1 MSTRLVIWLAA
12 LVVAAGL
19 LAELLLEPP
28 SGDER
33 LHLLLILAAP
43 AVVTAALVPLLRRW
57 VSRRASVAGAALMV
71 GVCSLAIGAATTSAA
86 SNAMFLSDH
95 DFRLFLVVLLLSC
108 GLALLVG
115 VQLSAPMARDIAR
128 LGDVAEA
135 VAAGDLSVRTAITR
149 RDEVGRTA
157 AALDSMVAALRA
169 AAEERARLA
178 DARQMLFTSVGHDL
192 RTPLAAMRAA
202 VESLQ
207 DGVATDP
214 DRYLGVIGSE
224 LHNVEALLDQLTAF
238 ARIESG
244 APLGPQEMVAVA
256 EVADEAVEAL
266 GPLAERRG
274 VKLALVADGPGTV
287 RATVLDVSRCLR
299 NLVENAITHSPH
311 GGSVRVEVGP
321 AADAAGEP
329 GVEVRVLDQGP
340 GFPAEFRDRA
350 FEPFTRADPA
360 RTTRTGH
367 AGLGLAI
374 TRALAQQH
382 GGRASLGAGP
392 GGDVRLWFPTGGH
405 R

>member
-224 LHNVEALLDQLTAF
+224 LHNVEALLDQLKAF

-382 GGRASLGAGP
+382 GGRAWLGAGP

>member
-19 LAELLLEPP
+19 LAELLLDPP
-28 SGDER
+28 NGDER
-33 LHLLLILAAP
+33 LHLLVILAAP

-135 VAAGDLSVRTAITR
+135 VAGGDLTVRTAITR

-157 AALDSMVAALRA
+157 AALDSMVDALRA

-244 APLGPQEMVAVA
+244 APLGPQEAVAVA

-274 VKLALVADGPGTV
+274 VRLVLEADGPGTV

-299 NLVENAITHSPH
+299 NLVENAISHSPD
-311 GGSVRVEVGP
+311 GGTVRVAVAP
-321 AADAAGEP
+321 LADAGRP
-329 GVEVRVLDQGP
+329 GVEVRVLDEGP
-340 GFPAEFRDRA
+340 GFPPEFREKA

-360 RTTRTGH
+360 RTTRNGH

-382 GGRASLGAGP
+382 GGRAWLGAGP

>member
-19 LAELLLEPP
+19 LAELLLDPP
-28 SGDER
+28 NGDER
-33 LHLLLILAAP
+33 LHLLVILAAP

-135 VAAGDLSVRTAITR
+135 VAGGDLTVRTAITR

-157 AALDSMVAALRA
+157 AALDSMVEALRA

-244 APLGPQEMVAVA
+244 APLGPQEAVAVA

-274 VKLALVADGPGTV
+274 VRLVLEADGPGTV

-299 NLVENAITHSPH
+299 NLVENAISHSPD
-311 GGSVRVEVGP
+311 GGTVRVAVAP
-321 AADAAGEP
+321 LADAGRP
-329 GVEVRVLDQGP
+329 GVEVRVLDEGP
-340 GFPAEFRDRA
+340 GFPPEFRERA

-360 RTTRTGH
+360 RTTRNGH

-405 R
+405 S

>member
-224 LHNVEALLDQLTAF
+224 LHNVEALLDQLKAF

-405 R
+405 S

>member
-1 MSTRLVIWLAA
+1 
-12 LVVAAGL
+12 
-19 LAELLLEPP
+19 
-28 SGDER
+28 
-33 LHLLLILAAP
+33 
-43 AVVTAALVPLLRRW
+43 
-57 VSRRASVAGAALMV
+57 
-71 GVCSLAIGAATTSAA
+71 
-86 SNAMFLSDH
+86 
-95 DFRLFLVVLLLSC
+95 
-108 GLALLVG
+108 
-115 VQLSAPMARDIAR
+115 
-128 LGDVAEA
+128 
-135 VAAGDLSVRTAITR
+135 
-149 RDEVGRTA
+149 
-157 AALDSMVAALRA
+157 
-169 AAEERARLA
+169 
-178 DARQMLFTSVGHDL
+178 SVGHDL

-244 APLGPQEMVAVA
+244 APLGPQEAVAVA

-274 VKLALVADGPGTV
+274 VRLVLEADGPGTV

-299 NLVENAITHSPH
+299 NLVENAISHSPD
-311 GGSVRVEVGP
+311 GGTVRVAVAP
-321 AADAAGEP
+321 LADAGRP
-329 GVEVRVLDQGP
+329 GVEVRVLDEGP
-340 GFPAEFRDRA
+340 GFPPEFRERA

-405 R
+405 S

>member
-19 LAELLLEPP
+19 LAELLLDPP
-28 SGDER
+28 NGDER
-33 LHLLLILAAP
+33 LHLLVILAAP

-135 VAAGDLSVRTAITR
+135 VAGGDLTVRTAITR

-157 AALDSMVAALRA
+157 AALDSMVDALRA

-244 APLGPQEMVAVA
+244 APLGPQEAVAVA

-274 VKLALVADGPGTV
+274 VRLVLEADGPGTV

-299 NLVENAITHSPH
+299 NLVENAISHSPD
-311 GGSVRVEVGP
+311 GGTVRVAVAP
-321 AADAAGEP
+321 LADAGRP
-329 GVEVRVLDQGP
+329 GVEVRVLDEGP
-340 GFPAEFRDRA
+340 GFPPEFRERA

-360 RTTRTGH
+360 RTTRNGH

-405 R
+405 S